1 MSARKLDYPTLV
13 ELTKAGLNDSE
24 IARQC
29 GVSKACVC
37 RTRQRL
43 GLITQT
49 AVVAGSRQIREATT
63 ATINA
68 FDEIKV
74 LYQAVKDLMKQ
85 AQTEKDWDLKLRSIA
100 EARKQLE
107 VTMTMLEKVA
117 SMKANM
123 LFYHKVI
130 EILGR
135 EAPDVRDKL
144 IRALKSDPTLSAA
157 L

>member
-1 MSARKLDYPTLV
+1 MTFRKVNYENLV
-13 ELTKAGLNDSE
+13 ELTKAGLSDAQ
-24 IARQC
+24 IARQL
-29 GVSKACVC
+29 GVSGATIC
-37 RTRQRL
+37 RSRQRL

-49 AVVAGSRQIREATT
+49 AAVSGSREVREATS

-68 FDEIKV
+68 FDEIRFLYRKV
-74 LYQAVKDLMKQ
+74 QGLIATAEK
-85 AQTEKDWDLKLRSIA
+85 EKDWDLKLRSIA

-107 VTMTMLEKVA
+107 LTMVLLEKVA
-117 SMKANM
+117 AIKANM

-130 EILGR
+130 EVLGR